1 MIVNFR
7 CPIKLLP
14 TQPWWNSTRVVGSG
28 NQTICVCTMEDGF
41 IHACVLV
48 YLHNTKS
55 TWWKTLSRSFKI
67 YKRLP
72 NAVTYVQIWAC
83 PWDAIQQKFKKRTGK
98 THLGPTTPDFVN
110 NSLFPYHKIG
120 SLNCSYLQKSME
132 KLWSLQHAQRP
143 MYPRTAELLIFPK
156 SKVQSRQIHDP
167 CPTLHVN
174 NFVASDTPRPH
185 GCCICCLVL
194 FPPFFQGKT
203 YIGLC
208 GGGGNQMLPFCV
220 GRELEEGRKLQDMG
234 TLGEFAH
241 GSKLGHWLR
250 TIDLGWIG
258 TSLISTKQLVANVL
272 SFWVQPVQALV
283 IWQICLFLVLLS
295 WIIWIDIKAMVYW

>member
-1 MIVNFR
+1 
-7 CPIKLLP
+7 
-14 TQPWWNSTRVVGSG
+14 
-28 NQTICVCTMEDGF
+28 MEDGF
-41 IHACVLV
+41 VHACLLV

-83 PWDAIQQKFKKRTGK
+83 PWDAMQQKFKKRTGK

-110 NSLFPYHKIG
+110 NSLFPYFKIG
-120 SLNCSYLQKSME
+120 SLNCSYKNPWKSSE
-132 KLWSLQHAQRP
+132 VFNTPNGQCTP
-143 MYPRTAELLIFPK
+143 ELLIFPK

-185 GCCICCLVL
+185 GCCICCLV
-194 FPPFFQGKT
+194 FISPHIFQGKT
-203 YIGLC
+203 YIGLS
-208 GGGGNQMLPFCV
+208 GGGGKQMLPFLCGSWI
-220 GRELEEGRKLQDMG
+220 GRGKKTTRYGDFRWICL
-234 TLGEFAH
+234 
-241 GSKLGHWLR
+241 KLGHWLR
-250 TIDLGWIG
+250 TIDLDRFGMNWDIFVQR
-258 TSLISTKQLVANVL
+258 LISTKQLVANVL

-283 IWQICLFLVLLS
+283 IWQICQFLVLLS